1 VPEQFVI
8 RPGTLD
14 DAETV
19 VSHRRAMFLDMGY
32 PGDDAMRVMLER
44 FRPWLRQKMEA
55 GEYLAWFAV
64 VAQGDEDQEIA
75 SGLGMW
81 LMDWPPHMLGPGRW
95 RPNILNVYTR
105 PQSRRQGLARC
116 LTQTAIDWCRANRLS
131 TVILHASDAG
141 RPLYQSMGFQPSTEM
156 RMILKLD

>member
-1 VPEQFVI
+1 VAAEFAI

-14 DAETV
+14 DAETI

-32 PGDDAMRVMLER
+32 PDDDAMEHMLER
-44 FRPWLRQKMEA
+44 FRPWLKQKIQA
-55 GEYLAWFAV
+55 GEYLAWFAIREDGA
-64 VAQGDEDQEIA
+64 VAA
-75 SGLGMW
+75 GLGMW

-105 PQSRRQGLARC
+105 PESRRNGLARR
-116 LTQTAIDWCRANRLS
+116 LAETAIEWCRANRLT

-141 RPLYQSMGFQPSTEM
+141 RPLYASMGFQPSTEM

>member
-1 VPEQFVI
+1 VAAEFAI

-14 DAETV
+14 DAETI

-32 PGDDAMRVMLER
+32 PDDDAMEHMLER
-44 FRPWLRQKMEA
+44 FRPWLKQKIQA
-55 GEYLAWFAV
+55 GEYLAWFAITEDGA
-64 VAQGDEDQEIA
+64 VAA
-75 SGLGMW
+75 GLGMW

-105 PQSRRQGLARC
+105 PESRRNGLARR
-116 LTQTAIDWCRANRLS
+116 LAETAIEWCRANRLT

-141 RPLYQSMGFQPSTEM
+141 RPLYASMGFQPSTEM